1 MQFKAIVGQD
11 LLKSE
16 FIRTI
21 HSEKISHAQL
31 FLGNFGFGGL
41 PLALSFCQF
50 LFCEDKQLNDSCGVC
65 SSCIKVADL
74 QHPDL
79 HFSFPTVLT
88 ISKTS
93 SGLMKEWREK
103 VKQNPY
109 FDLSQWTDFIDP
121 KGRKPTIGA
130 DESLEIIKKLSL
142 KSYEG
147 GMKVMI
153 IWGAS
158 EMNPTAANKLLKIIE
173 EPPKNTLF
181 ILISESDEY
190 MLQTILSRTQMVKIP
205 HIDRDI
211 LSKHLQ
217 SNFHLNSSNADSIAA
232 RSEGDLIRA
241 SDFAGEASAD
251 NQDREWFI
259 ELMRVCY
266 KKDVLQMLKWA
277 ENMGNQSREKQKGFM
292 KYALHMF
299 RQSLLKN
306 YTDNVLVRVSDE
318 EAGFLN
324 NFSKFIT
331 GNNAIDFMETF
342 NDGHYYIERNA
353 NAKILFTT
361 ITFNVMRYIHVA

>member
-11 LLKSE
+11 YLKSE
-16 FIRTI
+16 FVKTIR
-21 HSEKISHAQL
+21 SDKISHAQL
-31 FLGNFGFGGL
+31 FLGNYGFGGL
-41 PLALSFCQF
+41 PMALSFSQF
-50 LFCEDKQLNDSCGVC
+50 LFCENKQENDSCGVC
-65 SSCIKVADL
+65 PSCIKVDDL

-79 HFSFPTVLT
+79 HFSFPTVLS

-109 FDLSQWTDFIDP
+109 FDVSQWTDFIDP
-121 KGRKPTIGA
+121 KGRKPAIGT

-158 EMNPTAANKLLKIIE
+158 EMNTAAANKLLKIIE

-181 ILISESDEY
+181 ILISQSDEY
-190 MLQTILSRTQMVKIP
+190 MLQTILSRTQLVKLP
-205 HIDRDI
+205 RIDRDI

-217 SNFHLNSSNADSIAA
+217 ANYQLNSSNSDSIAA
-232 RSEGDLIRA
+232 RSEGDLIK
-241 SDFAGEASAD
+241 SVDFASEASAD

-266 KKDVLQMLKWA
+266 KKDVLQMLRWA
-277 ENMGNQSREKQKGFM
+277 DNMGGQSREKQKAFI

-306 YTDNVLVRVSDE
+306 YTEDVLVRVSDE
-318 EAGFLN
+318 EAAFLN

-331 GNNAIDFMETF
+331 GKNALDFMTTF

-361 ITFNVMRYIHVA
+361 ICFNVMRYIHAA